1 MEATE
6 AVKATN
12 IGEHSFCENWTK
24 DKKKYFLRN
33 EIMNY
38 KLNPELRKI
47 ISPIILIF
55 PDGTEKFFTSGAE
68 TANAVFDKRYDIVE
82 ITAKDNMIRLKL
94 IDQQDMPTINW
105 IGEEAVS
112 FF

>member
-6 AVKATN
+6 AIEDMN

-24 DKKKYFLRN
+24 DKKKYFLGN
-33 EIMNY
+33 EIMTY

-47 ISPIILIF
+47 RSLIILAF
-55 PDGTEKFFTSGAE
+55 PDGTEKFFASGAE
-68 TANAVFDKRYDIVE
+68 LTNAVFDKRYDIAE

>member
-1 MEATE
+1 MT
-6 AVKATN
+6 
-12 IGEHSFCENWTK
+12 
-24 DKKKYFLRN
+24 
-33 EIMNY
+33 Y

-47 ISPIILIF
+47 RSPIILVF
-55 PDGTEKFFTSGAE
+55 PDGTEKFLTSGAMI
-68 TANAVFDKRYDIVE
+68 ANAVFDKRYDTAE